1 MSITVFILD
10 YQRFPNIQRKILPS
24 LLQEG
29 CISQIVI
36 CHGSYHYD
44 SIGDKRF
51 PRLQEGEI
59 QTFTIGHTQIIRI
72 QDPLNDTYECFRRWI
87 WIEKLHK
94 EKKLLNSL
102 IFTHDDDIFFAP
114 GEINKIL
121 QAWIQQKGLCICG
134 DGGRNYKENL
144 YTMDKINGS
153 CSIAIGQ
160 SMLLSVSSVLDV
172 CRHVEQMK
180 IPLEILYEDD
190 IVVSLLLGGGKPLHY
205 GLSTRK
211 YMLPSPNARWRRSN
225 HLEQRNR
232 SAAWILRY
240 LEDASSIS
248 SSPPHLHS
256 EATTADTPPT
266 LLTIEPLPLSQ

>member
-1 MSITVFILD
+1 
-10 YQRFPNIQRKILPS
+10 
-24 LLQEG
+24 
-29 CISQIVI
+29 
-36 CHGSYHYD
+36 
-44 SIGDKRF
+44 
-51 PRLQEGEI
+51 
-59 QTFTIGHTQIIRI
+59 
-72 QDPLNDTYECFRRWI
+72 
-87 WIEKLHK
+87 
-94 EKKLLNSL
+94 
-102 IFTHDDDIFFAP
+102 
-114 GEINKIL
+114 
-121 QAWIQQKGLCICG
+121 
-134 DGGRNYKENL
+134 
-144 YTMDKINGS
+144 MDKINGS

>member
-1 MSITVFILD
+1 MSVTVFILD

-114 GEINKIL
+114 GKLIRFCKHGFNKKDSVFAGTVDEITQKICIL
-121 QAWIQQKGLCICG
+121 WIK
-134 DGGRNYKENL
+134 
-144 YTMDKINGS
+144 
-153 CSIAIGQ
+153 
-160 SMLLSVSSVLDV
+160 
-172 CRHVEQMK
+172 
-180 IPLEILYEDD
+180 
-190 IVVSLLLGGGKPLHY
+190 
-205 GLSTRK
+205 
-211 YMLPSPNARWRRSN
+211 
-225 HLEQRNR
+225 
-232 SAAWILRY
+232 
-240 LEDASSIS
+240 
-248 SSPPHLHS
+248 
-256 EATTADTPPT
+256 
-266 LLTIEPLPLSQ
+266 